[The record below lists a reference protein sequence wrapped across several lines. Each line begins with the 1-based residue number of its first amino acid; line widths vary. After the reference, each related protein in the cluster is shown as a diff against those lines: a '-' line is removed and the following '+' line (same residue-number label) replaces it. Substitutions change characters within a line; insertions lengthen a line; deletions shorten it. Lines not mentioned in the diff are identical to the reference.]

1 MKRKK
6 KCQLLKHGKYIQ
18 FELGISHKFVMNM
31 YTCIG
36 YLWQFLLATVC
47 CMENEHGNFTKM
59 KMFDNSS
66 LRLDD
71 DMHWHGGLLSLFLVS
86 RNQIRFRV
94 YSTRLI
100 LVGSDRLTSRQY
112 PAPLHQLHDLFPL
125 FELFNGYWEAPRR
138 RTVCGV
144 RV

>member
-1 MKRKK
+1 
-6 KCQLLKHGKYIQ
+6 
-18 FELGISHKFVMNM
+18 MNM

-100 LVGSDRLTSRQY
+100 LVGSEPLTVWRHANTPRLSTNSMIC
-112 PAPLHQLHDLFPL
+112 FPFSSSL
-125 FELFNGYWEAPRR
+125 MGTERR
-138 RTVCGV
+138 HVDEPFV
-144 RV
+144 VSVYSDFFS